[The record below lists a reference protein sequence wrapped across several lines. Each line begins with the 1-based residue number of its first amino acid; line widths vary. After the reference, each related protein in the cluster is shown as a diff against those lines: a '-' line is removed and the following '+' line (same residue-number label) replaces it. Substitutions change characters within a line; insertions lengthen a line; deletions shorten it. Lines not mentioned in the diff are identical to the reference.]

1 MRETS
6 QRFRGSSYKGP
17 ANRPLEAK
25 IEVLL
30 AGSDRGMVARGPA
43 RDPRHRNTDNVG
55 GRK

>member
-17 ANRPLEAK
+17 ANRLLEAK
-25 IEVLL
+25 IEVRL